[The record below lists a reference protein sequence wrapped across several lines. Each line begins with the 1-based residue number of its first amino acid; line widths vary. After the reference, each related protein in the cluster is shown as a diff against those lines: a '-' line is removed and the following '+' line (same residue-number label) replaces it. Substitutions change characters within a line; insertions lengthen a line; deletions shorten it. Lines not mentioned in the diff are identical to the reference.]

1 MLTEP
6 GLLLGSTQPHGR
18 ERQERK
24 QKKLGAM
31 ELQQGMWS
39 KLGNQRG
46 LLEEVACRDLK
57 GDKELGWTDWPV
69 PDAVGCCGQPGVMKS
84 NC

>member
-57 GDKELGWTDWPV
+57 GGQRAWLDRL
-69 PDAVGCCGQPGVMKS
+69 ASARCCWVLWAAWSDEK
-84 NC
+84 